1 MTTEG
6 TETTIRVTE
15 PEENTHQ
22 DKPAVVPDAASAEGG
37 NATLDPQQADRVAQE
52 EYQRKYGGFAKKA
65 PVAQRKISE
74 GGRQYFDSGD
84 YQTATG
90 KDRTA
95 IASHPHA
102 LAPEALQ
109 ATKVPPKPIVGKPM
123 AERGV
128 LGPTRRAPAERGVSK
143 LASPSKLAGPSKLAS
158 APSPLA
164 Q

>member
-15 PEENTHQ
+15 PEENTYQ
-22 DKPAVVPDAASAEGG
+22 DKPVIEPDTASAEPGK
-37 NATLDPQQADRVAQE
+37 ATLDPQQADP
-52 EYQRKYGGFAKKA
+52 KYGGFVKKA
-65 PVAQRKISE
+65 PFAQRKISE

-102 LAPEALQ
+102 MAPEALQ
-109 ATKVPPKPIVGKPM
+109 AAKVPPKPVAGKAM
-123 AERGV
+123 AERGFPV
-128 LGPTRRAPAERGVSK
+128 PTRRAPAERGVSK
-143 LASPSKLAGPSKLAS
+143 LASPSKRVSV
-158 APSPLA
+158 PSPLA